1 MAKTFIGQ
9 LIFRLKTEGQGE
21 AGKVLRTMEDINRKA
36 RELGQS
42 SNAGWGAGFAKQLIQ
57 LKANA
62 REMAAIQRSWSVLHA
77 DMDRKNLTAALRK
90 SDISMWKTATVSHL
104 AAVRAQANDT
114 ERQIA
119 SLRRTLG
126 YGLRPGMV
134 MLGGY
139 TAGYMGGVMGREALT
154 AASNERRVHAEAK
167 YAGLSEDER
176 GRIGKRAGELSSK
189 YRLSEAGIF
198 EVMKEA
204 SLSMP
209 STDAALA
216 VSEEM
221 AQAYLVLSNSLG
233 PEGAMAGLRQFN
245 KAMDNVEKVTPEE
258 YKYGL
263 ENYMKAQHVI
273 GRDIDPTAFAE
284 AIKFSRTAGK
294 VFGDEFTFQ
303 WLPMLIAESGGADA
317 GTQLRAAFDQ
327 FIVGRASK
335 KSLKEQ
341 ERLGLREADGRLL
354 NQEKFTE
361 NPLTWVWDT
370 LLPTLKKQGV
380 DTENETELAR
390 IIGGLTNNRLS
401 SDLILRAILSMQS
414 YRRLVEERLPN
425 AAGLDA
431 ANSIQT
437 DNPFAAWEGFKSSL
451 ENLAAASLPM
461 PTITS
466 GLNSLADAINAFQKR
481 IREGDPTVTYGAAAT
496 AGLAGIWLTAKTTA
510 AVTGLVTAGTNL
522 NVAAVALQRAA
533 AMQAGAGILDGAPGG
548 RGLGKLGALGFLGFN
563 LPTLLTALSAIGI
576 REVIEELSTA
586 NAADQRGAAPRD
598 YSDQYG
604 AAENAD
610 NNYRQWHGV
619 PFEGGMHRAGRGA
632 GPQPGVES
640 FIADLDRLRT
650 QAIDTGNEVQ
660 NSLGVTVTPQ
670 IDSSSLDLLLGKVR
684 AVASELAQLGVSSG
698 NAENKL
704 HRQMGRNMA
713 DHGVTPWGI

>member
-21 AGKVLRTMEDINRKA
+21 AGKIINTMAEINKA
-36 RELGQS
+36 AKQLSQS
-42 SNAGWGAGFAKQLIQ
+42 SNVGWGTGFAKQLIH

-62 REMAAIQRSWSVLHA
+62 REMAAVHRSWVALHA
-77 DMDRKNLTAALRK
+77 DMDRKNLTSALRK

-104 AAVRAQANDT
+104 AAVRAQAKDT
-114 ERQIA
+114 EAQIA

-139 TAGYMGGVMGREALT
+139 TAGYMGGVMGREALI

-176 GRIGKRAGELSSK
+176 GKIGKRAGDLSSK
-189 YRLSEAGIF
+189 YRLSEASVF
-198 EVMKEA
+198 EVLKEA

-221 AQAYLVLSNSLG
+221 AQAYLVLSNTLG

-245 KAMDNVEKVTPEE
+245 RAMDNVEKVTPDE

-263 ENYMKAQHVI
+263 ENYMKAQQVI

-284 AIKFSRTAGK
+284 AIKFARTGGK
-294 VFGDEFTFQ
+294 VFGDEFLFQ
-303 WLPMLIAESGGADA
+303 WLPMLLAESGGADA
-317 GTQLRAAFDQ
+317 GTQLRAVFDQ

-341 ERLGLREADGRLL
+341 ERLGLRDADGRLL
-354 NQEKFTE
+354 EQEKFTE
-361 NPLTWVWDT
+361 NPLKWIWDT

-390 IIGGLTNNRLS
+390 VMGGLTNNRLS
-401 SDLILRAILSMQS
+401 SDLLLRALLSMES
-414 YRRLVEERLPN
+414 YRRQVEERLPN

-431 ANSIQT
+431 AHDIQN

-461 PTITS
+461 PTITA
-466 GLNSLADAINAFQKR
+466 GLNSLADTINAFQKR
-481 IREGDPTVTYGAAAT
+481 IREGDPTVTYAAAAS

-510 AVTGLVTAGTNL
+510 AVTGLVAAGTNL

-563 LPTLLTALSAIGI
+563 LPTLLTALSAIGL
-576 REVIEELSTA
+576 REVIENLSTA
-586 NAADQRGAAPRD
+586 NAADQRGAPPRD
-598 YSDQYG
+598 YTDRYG

-632 GPQPGVES
+632 GPQPGIES

-660 NSLGVTVTPQ
+660 GSLGVTVSPK
-670 IDSSSLDLLLGKVR
+670 IDSASLDAFLRKIR
-684 AVASELAQLGVSSG
+684 AAAAELSQLGSAPTRRDESVEREM
-698 NAENKL
+698 N
-704 HRQMGRNMA
+704 RNMA
-713 DHGVTPWGI
+713 DFGVAP